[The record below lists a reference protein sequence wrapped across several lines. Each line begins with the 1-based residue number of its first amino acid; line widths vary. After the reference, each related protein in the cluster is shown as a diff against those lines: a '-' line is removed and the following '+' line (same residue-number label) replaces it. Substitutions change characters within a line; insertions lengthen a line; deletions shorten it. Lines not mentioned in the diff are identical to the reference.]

1 METRV
6 GSNGAPSRVL
16 GYVFRGDYPTPETV
30 ARAYDDADLGRA
42 VEAYKFFYPTV
53 SGLAMYKGNVDAGL
67 VENQT
72 FGVLESTRP
81 HHFMLTASSDT
92 PYGPILLD
100 LGQGP
105 MVVELP
111 PGPLIA
117 SATDINQRWVA
128 DMGLP
133 GPDGGA
139 GGKHVLL
146 PPGYQGGVPPG
157 HHVWQSTTTH
167 LLVGVRSLPVDGD
180 LHAAVERIKAVKV
193 RPLQP
198 RAGWTEPRW
207 IDLTERI
214 EDTTPLN
221 FEITLRFWEVLH
233 EELNT
238 EPPYEP
244 YRTQYGELAVL
255 GIVRGKPFAPDA
267 RMRRILQHGAEI
279 ANAQMRVE
287 AFADRR
293 PERIVWPD
301 RQWEWVALRED
312 GDFNAAEHA
321 DLDARDKWFFQ
332 AIGAS
337 PAMFRRS
344 VGAGSVAWL
353 GLRDASGAYLD
364 GDTSYR
370 LRVPLP
376 VPATLFWSVTAYDAE
391 TRCEMFTGQGKAA
404 LRSLFELKHHL
415 AARGRAVDLRFG
427 PTPPADPVERDTQ
440 WIETLPGKGWFA
452 YFRIYG
458 PEPAAFDG
466 GWRPG
471 DFERI

>member
-1 METRV
+1 METRA

-16 GYVFRGDYPTPETV
+16 GYVFRGDFPTPETI
-30 ARAYDDADLGRA
+30 AKAYDDADLSRA

-53 SGLAMYKGNVDAGL
+53 SGLAMYKGNLEAGL

-72 FGVLESTRP
+72 FGVLETRP

-92 PYGPILLD
+92 PYGPIPID
-100 LGQGP
+100 LAEGP

-117 SATDINQRWVA
+117 SAMDINQRWVA
-128 DMGLP
+128 DMGMP

-139 GGKHVLL
+139 GGKHLLL
-146 PPGYQGGVPPG
+146 PPGYQGPVPPD
-157 HHVWQSTTTH
+157 HHVWQSTAHH

-180 LHAAVERIKAVKV
+180 LGAAIERIKTVKV
-193 RPLQP
+193 RPLEP

-221 FEITLRFWEVLH
+221 FEVTLHFWEVLH
-233 EELNT
+233 EALES
-238 EPPYEP
+238 EPPHEA

-255 GIVRGKPFAPDA
+255 GIVRGKPFAPDG
-267 RMRRILQHGAEI
+267 RMRRILQQGAEI

-301 RQWEWVALRED
+301 RQWEWIALRFED
-312 GDFNAAEHA
+312 TTFNAAEQA

-332 AIGAS
+332 AFGAS

-344 VGAGSVAWL
+344 ADAGSVAWL
-353 GLRDASGAYLD
+353 GLRDAGGAYLD
-364 GDTSYR
+364 GEASYR

-391 TRCEMFTGQGKAA
+391 TRCEMFTGQGRAA
-404 LRSLFELKHHL
+404 LRSLFELRDKL
-415 AARGRAVDLRFG
+415 AGGGSLELRFG
-427 PTPPADPVERDTQ
+427 PTPPADPLERETQ

-458 PEPAAFDG
+458 PEPAALDG
-466 GWRPG
+466 TWRPG
-471 DFERI
+471 DFERL